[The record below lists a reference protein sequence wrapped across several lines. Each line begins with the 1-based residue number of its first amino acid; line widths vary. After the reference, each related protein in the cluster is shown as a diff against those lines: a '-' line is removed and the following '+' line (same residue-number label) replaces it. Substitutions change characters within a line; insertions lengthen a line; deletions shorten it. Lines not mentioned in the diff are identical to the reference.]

1 MTIKKINSISKNYYN
16 HKILIIILFSI
27 LTTCMEM
34 IGIGS
39 VIPLLTSLSADNN
52 IFEKVNFINFN
63 FNFDNNN
70 SIYFFLSIV
79 ISVFII
85 KNIFVYFFN
94 LYQAKYLFSFY
105 NFLMKEFLN
114 IYLKQPYDFHLNRNS
129 AILMR
134 NIRKET
140 SGFING
146 LKNILIIINESLILI
161 AIIFFLLYFNYQ
173 ITIILIALVSIVAF
187 LFNKIISKKSIEYG
201 KIHQFHDGKLNQT
214 LHESFG
220 SLKDIYLYNRSDNFL
235 QRFIGHAEISKKV
248 GIYTSIISSLPRHW
262 LEIIFIISLTSIVL
276 YSSYVLNDLNSALPL
291 AGLFAISGIRLM
303 PAVNKIIGSY
313 QQINLSKASITLVY
327 EELKLKKNILVEKTE
342 KFNEKKNEFKSLL
355 IKNLSFKYSNIDKFI
370 FENVNFEIKKNSLIG
385 FVGASGS
392 GKTTLIDCLLG
403 LLPPT
408 SGKILFNNQNIY
420 NDLKNWQSNIG
431 YVPQNIYLMDASIQ
445 ENIAIG
451 INKRFIDIDRINL
464 SLKLSNLDEFIK
476 SLPDGLSTN
485 VGEKGVKISG
495 GQRQRIGIARALY
508 NNPQILVLDEA
519 TNALDTATEETFL
532 NLINELKNQQNL
544 TVVMITHR
552 ISTLNICNKIYKIE
566 NNQVSLVN
574 EK

>member
-63 FNFDNNN
+63 FNINKNN

-519 TNALDTATEETFL
+519 TNALDTTTEEKFL

>member
-52 IFEKVNFINFN
+52 IFEKVNFIKFN

-187 LFNKIISKKSIEYG
+187 LFNKIISKKSIDYG
-201 KIHQFHDGKLNQT
+201 RIHQFHDGKLNQT

-519 TNALDTATEETFL
+519 TNALDTATEEKFL

>member
-16 HKILIIILFSI
+16 HKILIII
-27 LTTCMEM
+27 TTCMEM

-52 IFEKVNFINFN
+52 IFEKVNFIKFN

-187 LFNKIISKKSIEYG
+187 LFNKIISKKSIDYG

-385 FVGASGS
+385 FFGASGS

-519 TNALDTATEETFL
+519 TNALDTATEEKFL

>member
-1 MTIKKINSISKNYYN
+1 
-16 HKILIIILFSI
+16 
-27 LTTCMEM
+27 
-34 IGIGS
+34 
-39 VIPLLTSLSADNN
+39 
-52 IFEKVNFINFN
+52 
-63 FNFDNNN
+63 
-70 SIYFFLSIV
+70 
-79 ISVFII
+79 
-85 KNIFVYFFN
+85 
-94 LYQAKYLFSFY
+94 
-105 NFLMKEFLN
+105 MKEFLN

-187 LFNKIISKKSIEYG
+187 LFNKIISKKSIDYG

-313 QQINLSKASITLVY
+313 VGHFEDFILTALSVQ
-327 EELKLKKNILVEKTE
+327 
-342 KFNEKKNEFKSLL
+342 
-355 IKNLSFKYSNIDKFI
+355 
-370 FENVNFEIKKNSLIG
+370 
-385 FVGASGS
+385 
-392 GKTTLIDCLLG
+392 
-403 LLPPT
+403 
-408 SGKILFNNQNIY
+408 NNNT
-420 NDLKNWQSNIG
+420 G
-431 YVPQNIYLMDASIQ
+431 
-445 ENIAIG
+445 
-451 INKRFIDIDRINL
+451 FIDM
-464 SLKLSNLDEFIK
+464 S
-476 SLPDGLSTN
+476 
-485 VGEKGVKISG
+485 
-495 GQRQRIGIARALY
+495 Q
-508 NNPQILVLDEA
+508 
-519 TNALDTATEETFL
+519 FL
-532 NLINELKNQQNL
+532 IINE
-544 TVVMITHR
+544 
-552 ISTLNICNKIYKIE
+552 
-566 NNQVSLVN
+566 
-574 EK
+574 

>member
-52 IFEKVNFINFN
+52 IFEKVNFIKFN

-187 LFNKIISKKSIEYG
+187 LFNKIISKKSIDYG

-519 TNALDTATEETFL
+519 TNALDTATEEKFL

-566 NNQVSLVN
+566 NNKVSLVN

>member
-146 LKNILIIINESLILI
+146 LKNILIIINETLILI

>member
-146 LKNILIIINESLILI
+146 LKNILIIINETLILI

-187 LFNKIISKKSIEYG
+187 LFNKIISKKSIDYG

>member
-52 IFEKVNFINFN
+52 IFEKVNFIKFN

-187 LFNKIISKKSIEYG
+187 LFNKIISKKSIDYG

-385 FVGASGS
+385 FFGASGS

-519 TNALDTATEETFL
+519 TNALDTATEEKFL

>member
-1 MTIKKINSISKNYYN
+1 
-16 HKILIIILFSI
+16 
-27 LTTCMEM
+27 
-34 IGIGS
+34 
-39 VIPLLTSLSADNN
+39 
-52 IFEKVNFINFN
+52 
-63 FNFDNNN
+63 
-70 SIYFFLSIV
+70 
-79 ISVFII
+79 
-85 KNIFVYFFN
+85 
-94 LYQAKYLFSFY
+94 
-105 NFLMKEFLN
+105 MKEFLN

-187 LFNKIISKKSIEYG
+187 LFNKIISKKSIDYG

-519 TNALDTATEETFL
+519 TNALDTATEEKFL

>member
-27 LTTCMEM
+27 LTTCLEM

-39 VIPLLTSLSADNN
+39 VIPLLASLSADNN
-52 IFEKVNFINFN
+52 IFEKVNFIKFN
-63 FNFDNNN
+63 FVIDNNN

-146 LKNILIIINESLILI
+146 LKNILVIINETLILI

-313 QQINLSKASITLVY
+313 QQINLSKASINLVY
-327 EELKLKKNILVEKTE
+327 EELKLKKNILVDRTE
-342 KFNEKKNEFKSLL
+342 KFNKNKNEFKSLL
-355 IKNLSFKYSNIDKFI
+355 IKNLSFKYSNTDKFI
-370 FENVNFEIKKNSLIG
+370 FENVNFEIKKNLHIG
-385 FVGASGS
+385 FVGSSGS

-476 SLPDGLSTN
+476 GLPDGLSTN

-519 TNALDTATEETFL
+519 TNALDTATEERFL

-552 ISTLNICNKIYKIE
+552 INTLKICNKIYKIE
-566 NNQVSLVN
+566 NNQVSLVD